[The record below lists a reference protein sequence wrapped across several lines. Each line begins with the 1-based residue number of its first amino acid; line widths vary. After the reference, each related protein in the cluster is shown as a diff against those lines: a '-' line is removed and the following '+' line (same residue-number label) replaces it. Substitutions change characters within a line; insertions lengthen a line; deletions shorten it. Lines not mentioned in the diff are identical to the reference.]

1 MENAQNNV
9 DGIAASD
16 ADVMSWL
23 EAPTPT
29 EESIEAAEDVA
40 DGDDSYEAEESAEEL
55 EQEEV
60 EEEQQEIAEERPKA
74 SRAEQRITKLAKERD
89 EERQYRIQEAS
100 ARQAAEQKAARLE
113 AFIEGMMKKNQAEE
127 IDPLDDAI
135 DAEAIKAVSSRV
147 QGELQKRDAQEFTRE
162 LSRAD
167 ELGRIRF
174 GDQYDSAVEGVL
186 LHEAAQVYREAKLR
200 GDAIDEKAALLQAST
215 KFHADLQA
223 VYQRGGNLA
232 NYAFEKAKMYGIV
245 KPKQESKPKPKVDM
259 DAVEYARRSAGV
271 APVKRASGGE
281 TSGDWLGEALSEL
294 NKESARGY

>member
-23 EAPTPT
+23 DAPAPEMT
-29 EESIEAAEDVA
+29 EEVAAEETFEEAQHEEEV
-40 DGDDSYEAEESAEEL
+40 AEEET
-55 EQEEV
+55 Q
-60 EEEQQEIAEERPKA
+60 EEEQEQEQEAVEERPRT
-74 SRAEQRITKLAKERD
+74 SRAEQRIAKLAKERD
-89 EERQYRIQEAS
+89 EERQGRIFEAQEKQRIAQENE
-100 ARQAAEQKAARLE
+100 RMK
-113 AFIEGMMKKNQAEE
+113 AFIEQLLQKKQAEE
-127 IDPLDDAI
+127 VDPLDDAI
-135 DAEAIKAVSSRV
+135 DAEAIKAVTSRV
-147 QGELQKRDAQEFTRE
+147 QGELQKRDAQDFNRE

-174 GDQYDSAVEGVL
+174 GDEYDAAVEGVL
-186 LHEAAQVYREAKLR
+186 LHEAATLYREAKLR
-200 GDAIDEKAALLQAST
+200 GDSIDEAAALQKASA

-245 KPKQESKPKPKVDM
+245 KPKQESKPKAKVDM
-259 DAVEYARRSAGV
+259 DAVEFARKSAGI

-281 TSGDWLGEALSEL
+281 TSGDWLGEAIAEL
-294 NKESARGY
+294 DKEAKRGY